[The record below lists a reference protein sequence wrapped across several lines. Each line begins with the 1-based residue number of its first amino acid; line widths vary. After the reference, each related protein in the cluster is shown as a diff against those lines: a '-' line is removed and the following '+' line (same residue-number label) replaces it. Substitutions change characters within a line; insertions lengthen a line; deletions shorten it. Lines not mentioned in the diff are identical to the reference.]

1 MCARRAAY
9 IEISILG
16 FTTHAMTSQVAV
28 YTPAEVGTGCHPTGG
43 YPFRRWGGPVGPGLV
58 PETPNTT
65 NMVLKQPKRGSKTA
79 QTAFRR
85 TSDGTKTQTSVGE
98 MSGKRPGG
106 VRDRVLAAEK
116 LAGKGI

>member
-1 MCARRAAY
+1 MCARGAAY

-28 YTPAEVGTGCHPTGG
+28 YTPAEVGTVRRCGG
-43 YPFRRWGGPVGPGLV
+43 AVGPGIV

-116 LAGKGI
+116 LSGKGI